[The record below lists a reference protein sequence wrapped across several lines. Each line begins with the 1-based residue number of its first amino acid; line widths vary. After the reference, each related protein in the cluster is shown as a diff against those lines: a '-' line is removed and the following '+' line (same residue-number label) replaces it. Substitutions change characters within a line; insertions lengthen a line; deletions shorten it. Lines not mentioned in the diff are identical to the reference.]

1 VIAWVGRCN
10 EASPVKETFPRPAAP
25 VFPAPIFNKRRQ
37 AVAVSSIQPDSLR
50 ALCLPRRE
58 GGRLSGHRV
67 PDGSR
72 AFAETCEGGI
82 RLSMLPGFRFLFV
95 AIVLSMSILVFGLGA
110 AALLR
115 AAHEEFAST
124 PAWHATPET
133 KFAQQS
139 EAARPV
145 LALLR
150 VDAPVEQKA
159 SDNNT
164 APAAQPTAP
173 AVIASTP
180 AEPET
185 SAAPA
190 PDNSSLPE
198 AAKPEIPVA
207 ETSPPVAETS
217 PLVEA
222 APVQAAPA
230 SADET
235 TIAAVVV
242 STDEAA
248 PAAPEQVSVPNSP
261 EADAA
266 STKIATLGGPP
277 VTIEPPAV
285 SANPDKSTVRKR
297 RQAQRAK
304 ARRRIAQR
312 ARMTAR
318 AAQLPADPFAQP
330 TTIVRSR

>member
-1 VIAWVGRCN
+1 
-10 EASPVKETFPRPAAP
+10 
-25 VFPAPIFNKRRQ
+25 
-37 AVAVSSIQPDSLR
+37 
-50 ALCLPRRE
+50 
-58 GGRLSGHRV
+58 
-67 PDGSR
+67 
-72 AFAETCEGGI
+72 
-82 RLSMLPGFRFLFV
+82 MLPGFRFLLA
-95 AIVLSMSILVFGLGA
+95 AILLSMSILVFGLGA

-133 KFAQQS
+133 MFAQQS

-150 VDAPVEQKA
+150 VDAPVEQKV
-159 SDNNT
+159 SDNDA
-164 APAAQPTAP
+164 APAPQPTAP

-185 SAAPA
+185 SAEPT
-190 PDNSSLPE
+190 PENSSLPE
-198 AAKPEIPVA
+198 AVKPEIPVA
-207 ETSPPVAETS
+207 ETSPQVAEPS

-222 APVQAAPA
+222 VPVQAAPA

-235 TIAAVVV
+235 GIAAVGA

-266 STKIATLGGPP
+266 STKIATLGGPA

-285 SANPDKSTVRKR
+285 SANPDKGAVKKR

-312 ARMTAR
+312 ARMTAQ
-318 AAQLPADPFAQP
+318 AARQPADPFAQP
-330 TTIVRSR
+330 VTTVRSR